1 MVKKVSRITT
11 GSNLDSKR
19 NADLSTPRNNN
30 IDTIS
35 KKRSSIIKASDV
47 SLVNNAMPSFDR
59 NEENPAAIVSI
70 SSSGWRLLQQE
81 ILRRGGPINIAKLI
95 RKNIEEKVA
104 MSGSP
109 VSIYR
114 KMLDLLA

>member
-1 MVKKVSRITT
+1 MSRITT

-19 NADLSTPRNNN
+19 NADLSTPRNSN
-30 IDTIS
+30 IDTVS
-35 KKRSSIIKASDV
+35 KKRSSIIKADNVNVV
-47 SLVNNAMPSFDR
+47 SNSMPNFER
-59 NEENPAAIVSI
+59 TEENPAAIVSI
-70 SSSGWRLLQQE
+70 SSSGWKLLQQE
-81 ILRRGGPINIAKLI
+81 IRKRGGPIHIVKLV